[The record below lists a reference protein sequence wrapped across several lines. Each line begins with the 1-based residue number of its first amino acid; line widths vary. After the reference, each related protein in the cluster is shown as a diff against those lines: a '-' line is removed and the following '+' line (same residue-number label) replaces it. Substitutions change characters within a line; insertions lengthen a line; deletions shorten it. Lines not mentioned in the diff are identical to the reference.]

1 MTVLRSLARSAGRAL
16 LCSPAVLLAQQA
28 PQTQPGQEP
37 LQEVVISVE
46 RVTQTL
52 QSYAGTAVSATQSQ
66 LDSLGLGN
74 FVDLPALLPGVEIS
88 NYEDNIELYVR
99 GIGSNANTELG
110 DPAIDPH
117 LDDVYVPRPRGLG
130 VAFFDLQRVEVN
142 VGPQGTIG
150 GRNALGG
157 TINIVS
163 RKPTLGRWD
172 GYVEYATGD
181 YNHQETR
188 AALNVPIAQIAAA
201 RFTVYTSKHDP
212 FVKNVGPLGN
222 LTGWESQDDIG
233 GRTHLL
239 LQPVERLSV
248 LFTGD
253 YLRSKGTGSRGIDFF
268 NAATAGINFN
278 DVSAPRQAY
287 MVALDRKSTRLN
299 SSHTVISYAVFCLK
313 KKKIQVINSICT

>member
-1 MTVLRSLARSAGRAL
+1 MTVLRSLARSVGRTL

-28 PQTQPGQEP
+28 PQTQPGQEA

-66 LDSLGLGN
+66 LDSLGLEN

-172 GYVEYATGD
+172 CYVEFSTEDHSHQATL
-181 YNHQETR
+181 
-188 AALNVPIAQIAAA
+188 AAQNLTINEIAAA
-201 RFTVYTSKHDP
+201 RFSVYTSKHDP
-212 FVKNVGPLGN
+212 
-222 LTGWESQDDIG
+222 
-233 GRTHLL
+233 
-239 LQPVERLSV
+239 
-248 LFTGD
+248 
-253 YLRSKGTGSRGIDFF
+253 
-268 NAATAGINFN
+268 
-278 DVSAPRQAY
+278 
-287 MVALDRKSTRLN
+287 LDRKSTRLN
-299 SSHTVISYAVFCLK
+299 SSHEWISY
-313 KKKIQVINSICT
+313 

>member
-1 MTVLRSLARSAGRAL
+1 MTVLRSLARSGGRTL

-28 PQTQPGQEP
+28 PQTQPGQEA

-66 LDSLGLGN
+66 LDSLGLDN

-181 YNHQETR
+181 YSHQETR
-188 AALNVPIAQIAAA
+188 AALNVPIAEIAAA
-201 RFTVYTSKHDP
+201 RFSVYTSKHDP

-222 LTGWESQDDIG
+222 LSGWESQDDIG
-233 GRTHLL
+233 GRPNTLRL
-239 LQPVERLSV
+239 PGLRPSWVFSWAQPPAQRNRPP
-248 LFTGD
+248 GAA
-253 YLRSKGTGSRGIDFF
+253 FF
-268 NAATAGINFN
+268 QTAPPCAH
-278 DVSAPRQAY
+278 V
-287 MVALDRKSTRLN
+287 
-299 SSHTVISYAVFCLK
+299 
-313 KKKIQVINSICT
+313 